1 MQVTHMP
8 DLEEAI
14 MNSVNNG
21 RSSSSSSNN
30 GSEEGSSLSGSN
42 GASRP
47 SSPSH
52 QPDRNTSHQPDRN
65 RAAELAAM
73 EQSIE
78 GGLPRPQPMS
88 AGLAGKAAQGFGNEA
103 YKSTDIL

>member
-1 MQVTHMP
+1 MP

-14 MNSVNNG
+14 MNTVNNG
-21 RSSSSSSNN
+21 RSSSNN

-42 GASRP
+42 GSSRP
-47 SSPSH
+47 STPSH
-52 QPDRNTSHQPDRN
+52 QPDRD

-103 YKSTDIL
+103 YKSTDVL